1 MATWDTSYALKQLL
15 DRYTEATGDAYIL
28 VIAQGTEETPRVI
41 AKASAALPPGAGPH
55 IFEALEGAAAD
66 LFDEMAFGLGLEEDD
81 GPPA

>member
-55 IFEALEGAAAD
+55 IFEALEGATAD

>member
-1 MATWDTSYALKQLL
+1 MGSWDGVVSIKEAL
-15 DRYTEATGDAYIL
+15 DAYTAATGDAYIL

-55 IFEALEGAAAD
+55 IFEALEGATAD